1 MKKLIHEATFKKATV
16 KVYENRIE
24 IQHAAKLSVLATKGI
39 TGKLTISLKHLTGVN
54 LTPMHIVLAVPGMA
68 YTQEEIKKMH
78 ADNAIDFDPK
88 KEREIAEQLVA
99 VIEDLL

>member
-1 MKKLIHEATFKKATV
+1 MKKLIHEVTFKKATI

-54 LTPMHIVLAVPGMA
+54 LTPNHIIFAVPGMP
-68 YTQEEIKKMH
+68 YTQEEIRKYS
-78 ADNAIDFDPK
+78 ADNALQYDAN
-88 KEREIAEQLVA
+88 KEKELAQQLVE
-99 VIEDLL
+99 VIVDLL